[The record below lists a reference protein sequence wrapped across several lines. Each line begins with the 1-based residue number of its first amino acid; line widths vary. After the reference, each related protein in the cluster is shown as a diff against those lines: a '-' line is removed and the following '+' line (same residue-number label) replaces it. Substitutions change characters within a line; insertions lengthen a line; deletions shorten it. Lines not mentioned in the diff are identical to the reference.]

1 VSLRLSGMLLLVAA
15 ACHPSV
21 SAQRSGS
28 SYVREPDYCG
38 MALSALRATIAS
50 NQIQPY
56 GLEDVCVRRLA
67 STEGTIFVDARVW
80 ESERSSPV
88 TAPTCVGGGFRVRF
102 DSAHFEKAPTD
113 GVVLL
118 MMKGP
123 TTGPLEFSAVVER
136 PDWPSKRP
144 GVFGLSPCGSAFGT
158 IRHSP
163 AGWTATVV
171 DPPRQAGEL

>member
-1 VSLRLSGMLLLVAA
+1 MSGRSSAILVLVAA

-21 SAQRSGS
+21 SAQRPGDS
-28 SYVREPDYCG
+28 SAPDPNYCE

-50 NQIQPY
+50 NQAQPY

-80 ESERSSPV
+80 ESERSTPV
-88 TAPTCVGGGFRVRF
+88 ATPTCVGGGFRVRF

-118 MMKGP
+118 LMKGP
-123 TTGPLEFSAVVER
+123 TTGPLEFSAVVEQ

-163 AGWTATVV
+163 TGWTAAVV
-171 DPPRQAGEL
+171 DPPRQPGEL